1 MRNLLIILI
10 VLVVV
15 GCTSGSTIITGNIG
29 IAIEPTEVNI
39 YLDPPAKF
47 ETIGLLEATSEVG
60 FSRQAAQD
68 RVIEE
73 LKTRAAK
80 IGANG
85 VLLIHSGATTKSSVG
100 YTSSSGYFYS
110 THTDYL
116 SAQGR
121 AIIVINE

>member
-1 MRNLLIILI
+1 MRSLLIILI
-10 VLVVV
+10 ALVVA
-15 GCTSGSTIITGNIG
+15 GCTSGSTIITGNIRT
-29 IAIEPTEVNI
+29 AIEPSEIRI

-85 VLLIHSGATTKSSVG
+85 VLLIDTGATAKSSVG
-100 YTSSSGYFYS
+100 YVPSSGYFYS
-110 THTDYL
+110 TSTDYL
-116 SAQGR
+116 SARGR
-121 AIIVINE
+121 AILVIND